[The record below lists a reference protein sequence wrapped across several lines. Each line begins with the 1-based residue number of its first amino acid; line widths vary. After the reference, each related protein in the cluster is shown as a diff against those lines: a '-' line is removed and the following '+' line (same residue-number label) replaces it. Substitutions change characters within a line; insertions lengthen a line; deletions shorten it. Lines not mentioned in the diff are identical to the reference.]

1 MRQRTSISYDSGHI
15 WPPPPT
21 NQEETETQRT
31 ERLEQERE
39 AKRVSDEIDKA
50 IEQHRQEMKSRR
62 PQMKILLLGQA
73 ESGKSTMLKNF
84 QLSFTPKA
92 FKAESGAWRAVIHL
106 NLVRSVNFIL
116 DLLSA
121 NPQFAISSSPASVIV
136 TGFDVLGISQSPDSQ
151 PGTLTGPIIEPTDE
165 LRRLKMRLSP
175 LKRVEE
181 MLSKRISADDPH
193 VSRKGLNSASEVSV
207 RSGSGWKALAR
218 LSHRTRPQSPDELE
232 DAGRV
237 IEACRDDITELW
249 ADPVVQKGLSSN
261 DIALQEQSGF
271 FLNEVSRIAS
281 KDYVPTPEDI
291 LKARLQTMGVE
302 EHRLIMETGQFTT
315 ESGRE
320 WVIYDVGGSRGQ
332 RPAWAP
338 FFDDVNAIIFLVPI
352 SAFNQ
357 TLSEDRSVNRLWD
370 SFYLWQS
377 ICTNRILANVTII
390 LLLNKVDA
398 LEAKLNSGISFS
410 KYVTSYKDSPNNVE
424 AVSKYLKA
432 KFSAIHRQH
441 SNRTRKLHIH
451 LTTATASACSPP
463 LHSDTLNTLFSP
475 SQDHQA
481 TSIILVRIRELILT
495 NNLIDSDFV

>member
-1 MRQRTSISYDSGHI
+1 MRQRNSVSYDSGHT

-21 NQEETETQRT
+21 ENEETETQRA
-31 ERLEQERE
+31 ERLEQEKE
-39 AKRVSDEIDKA
+39 AKRISDEIDKA
-50 IEQHRQEMKSRR
+50 IEQQRQEMKSKR

-84 QLSFTPKA
+84 QLHFTPKA

-116 DLLSA
+116 DLLSP
-121 NPQFAISSSPASVIV
+121 NPQFNIPTSPASSVIV
-136 TGFDVLGISQSPDSQ
+136 TRFDGLGISQAADTQ
-151 PGTLTGPIIEPTDE
+151 PASFSGPIIEPTDE
-165 LRRLKMRLSP
+165 LKRLRMRLSP

-181 MLSKRISADDPH
+181 MLSKRISADDPQP
-193 VSRKGLNSASEVSV
+193 SRKGLNSASEVSV

-218 LSHRTRPQSPDELE
+218 LSHRTRPQSPNELE

-249 ADPVVQKGLSSN
+249 ADPLVQKGLAGN
-261 DIALQEQSGF
+261 EIVLQEQSGF

-302 EHRLIMETGQFTT
+302 EHHLIMETGQFST

-338 FFDDVNAIIFLVPI
+338 FFDDVNAIIFLAPI

-377 ICTNRILANVTII
+377 ICTNRILSNMTII
-390 LLLNKVDA
+390 LMLNKVDV
-398 LEAKLNSGISFS
+398 LETKLNSGISFA
-410 KYVTSYKDSPNNVE
+410 KYVTSYKDSPNDLE
-424 AVSKYLKA
+424 HVSKYLKA
-432 KFSAIHRQH
+432 KFTAIHRQH
-441 SNRTRKLHIH
+441 SSRSRKLHIH
-451 LTTATASACSPP
+451 LTTAT
-463 LHSDTLNTLFSP
+463 
-475 SQDHQA
+475 DHQA

>member
-1 MRQRTSISYDSGHI
+1 MRQRGSISYESGHV
-15 WPPPPT
+15 WPPPPP
-21 NQEETETQRT
+21 ERDETEEQRA

-50 IEQHRQEMKSRR
+50 IEQQREEMKKRR

-84 QLSFTPKA
+84 QLQFTPKA

-116 DLLSA
+116 DLLSP
-121 NPQFAISSSPASVIV
+121 NPRFTHAGSPASVIIS
-136 TGFDVLGISQSPDSQ
+136 GSDLLGQQQ
-151 PGTLTGPIIEPTDE
+151 PQYVHTDGPVGPIIEPTPE
-165 LRRLKMRLSP
+165 LKQLRMRLSP

-181 MLSKRISADDPH
+181 MLSKRISADDPNP
-193 VSRKGLNSASEVSV
+193 VRKGLNSASEVSV

-218 LSHRTRPQSPDELE
+218 LSHRTRPASPDELE

-237 IEACRDDITELW
+237 IEACRDDIIELW
-249 ADPVVQKGLSSN
+249 ADPVVQKGLKSN
-261 DIALQEQSGF
+261 EIALQEQSGF
-271 FLNEVSRIAS
+271 FLNEVSRIAV
-281 KDYVPTPEDI
+281 KDYTPTPEDI

-302 EHRLIMETGQFTT
+302 EHRLIMETAT
-315 ESGRE
+315 ESGKE

-338 FFDDVNAIIFLVPI
+338 FFDDVNAIIFLAPI

-357 TLSEDRSVNRLWD
+357 TLSEDKSVNRLWD

-390 LLLNKVDA
+390 LLLNKVDV
-398 LEAKLNSGISFS
+398 LEAKLQAGVNFS
-410 KYVTSYKDSPNNVE
+410 KYVTSYKDQPNDVE
-424 AVSKYLKA
+424 HVSKYLKA

-441 SNRTRKLHIH
+441 SNRNRKLHIH
-451 LTTATASACSPP
+451 LTTAT
-463 LHSDTLNTLFSP
+463 
-475 SQDHQA
+475 DHRA
-481 TSIILVRIRELILT
+481 TSIILVRIREVILT